1 MKRFMIFWC
10 QETMTSKYIFNSK
23 CDQYRYALFNSHRLE
38 VKQSPQ
44 GNYVPGLTS
53 VPVSA
58 NEEVVELMARCDR
71 NRSQTATDMN
81 EHSSRSHMML
91 TVIVESR
98 HKTTNATSRG
108 KMNLVRMRGLL

>member
-1 MKRFMIFWC
+1 MKRFTIFWC

-58 NEEVVELMARCDR
+58 NEEVVEL
-71 NRSQTATDMN
+71 TATDMN

-98 HKTTNATSRG
+98 HKTTNTTSRG